1 MTNTTITI
9 SREAFELACE
19 KADLSVRQMR
29 TLWDALNAEESLS
42 NSKTFIIGDIADDNE
57 TASSTSDNGCFTLD
71 DSEIIFND
79 SDVIIFRSGK
89 AILFGCKKSGNVE
102 VYFIGLTNAETD
114 KHRIDLMRRGEDVSE
129 GWYIGFMPIPELIE
143 TINCVGSYYRWL
155 SDGRKRRISEYRD
168 DIMNGI
174 NFVRSFMKI

>member
-19 KADLSVRQMR
+19 KADLTVKQMR
-29 TLWDALNAEESLS
+29 TLWDNLMNAEEDAED
-42 NSKTFIIGDIADDNE
+42 KTFIIDDITDDTNE
-57 TASSTSDNGCFTLD
+57 TSFTSD
-71 DSEIIFND
+71 DSEIIRND

-89 AILFGCKKSGNVE
+89 AILFGCKKSGNVT
-102 VYFIGLTNAETD
+102 VYFMGLADAEID
-114 KHRIDLMRRGEDVSE
+114 KRRIDLMRRGEDVSE
-129 GWYIGFMPIPELIE
+129 GWYIGFMPIPELIA
-143 TINCVGSYYRWL
+143 TMDCVGSYYRWL

-174 NFVRSFMKI
+174 NFVRSFMKD

>member
-19 KADLSVRQMR
+19 KADLTIKQMR
-29 TLWDALNAEESLS
+29 TLWANLMNAEEEAED
-42 NSKTFIIGDIADDNE
+42 KTFIIGDITDDTNK
-57 TASSTSDNGCFTLD
+57 TSDNGSFTLD
-71 DSEIIFND
+71 YSEIIRND
-79 SDVIIFRSGK
+79 SNVIIFRSGK
-89 AILFGCKKSGNVE
+89 AILFVCKKSGNVT

-129 GWYIGFMPIPELIE
+129 GWYIGFMPIPELIA
-143 TINCVGSYYRWL
+143 TINHVGSYYRWL

-168 DIMNGI
+168 DIRNGI
-174 NFVRSFMKI
+174 NFVRSFID